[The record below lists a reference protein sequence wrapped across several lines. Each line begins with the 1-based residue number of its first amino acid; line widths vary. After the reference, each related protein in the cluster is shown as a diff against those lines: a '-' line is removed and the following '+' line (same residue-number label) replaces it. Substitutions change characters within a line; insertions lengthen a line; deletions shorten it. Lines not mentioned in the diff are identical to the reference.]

1 MLNRIAAVV
10 ALSLAIVA
18 FGLSGPVQAQGLT
31 GQISGLVTDS
41 GGGVLPGATVTVKNT
56 GTNATRETVT
66 GADGAFVFPDLFA
79 GKYDLTVTVS
89 GFKTYEQKGIDL
101 GSTERLGL
109 RTIALESR
117 RPLGNRDRPVRS
129 RAGSDHEWRAFR
141 VDHAREHRRHRPQ
154 GPRLRRHAQ
163 AAAGGHRHEKP

>member
-1 MLNRIAAVV
+1 MLNRFAAVV

-66 GADGAFVFPDLFA
+66 GGDGAFVFPDLFA

-89 GFKTYEQKGIDL
+89 GFKTYEQKGIEL
-101 GSTERLGL
+101 GSTERLG
-109 RTIALESR
+109 IAHDCARGR
-117 RPLGNRDRPVRS
+117 RPLR
-129 RAGSDHEWRAFR
+129 
-141 VDHAREHRRHRPQ
+141 
-154 GPRLRRHAQ
+154 
-163 AAAGGHRHEKP
+163 KP